1 MPWKN
6 TCTAVEGAEDM
17 IRRSQMCLTAM
28 VACLALTA
36 ASVAGQKSPKPLT
49 NDDVLAMV
57 NKKMPESVIVSAIK
71 STPGEYD
78 TSTNELI
85 RLNSAGVT
93 EVELNAMIGAT
104 HKVTG
109 PNAES
114 ASSAIANDT
123 EAPSKSHMPRV
134 QLLQGNIPQD
144 LKLEKTQLAQTKNK
158 PSSMKNL
165 AADSV
170 VTQAMQAGINT
181 ASWDMATHINSAV
194 GGSTVQTA
202 GSIVS
207 GMLAHRTPT
216 VTYVW
221 GVPGPASSNVLHT
234 VTPTFSVD
242 YAHAAGVTPEDF
254 EPMVVKLTPA
264 QNTCRIVG
272 AAQGRADAGASP
284 AADWQVYSH
293 YLEEPV
299 TITPQKLGPGKYK
312 ITTPELAP
320 GEYGLVLRPISKTK
334 KFAGGDVAR
343 AQGDGLMF
351 DAIWT
356 FQISDEAQ

>member
-1 MPWKN
+1 MTRKPKIRPIA
-6 TCTAVEGAEDM
+6 TGAYLVL
-17 IRRSQMCLTAM
+17 I
-28 VACLALTA
+28 A
-36 ASVAGQKSPKPLT
+36 ASMVGQSSTKPLT
-49 NDDVLAMV
+49 NNDVLAMV

-71 STPGEYD
+71 STPGAYD

-93 EVELNAMIGAT
+93 EVELNAMIGAA
-104 HKVTG
+104 HKGTG
-109 PNAES
+109 SEAGPA
-114 ASSAIANDT
+114 ATAAAADT
-123 EAPSKSHMPRV
+123 EPPSKSRMPRA
-134 QLLQGNIPQD
+134 QLIQDGTSQD

-165 AADSV
+165 ASDSV

-181 ASWDMATHINSAV
+181 VSWDAASHMNSVV
-194 GGSTVQTA
+194 GGSTVQEA
-202 GSIVS
+202 GTIVS

-221 GVPGPASSNVLHT
+221 GVPGPSSSNVVHT
-234 VTPTFSVD
+234 LAPAFTVD
-242 YAHAAGVTPEDF
+242 YSRAPGVNPEDF
-254 EPMVVKLTPA
+254 EPSVIKLTPA

-272 AAQGRADAGASP
+272 ATQGKADASASP

-299 TITPQKLGPGKYK
+299 TVTPQKLGPGTYK

-334 KFAGGDVAR
+334 KFSGGDVAR

>member
-1 MPWKN
+1 MTRKRKIRPIA
-6 TCTAVEGAEDM
+6 TGAYLVLM
-17 IRRSQMCLTAM
+17 
-28 VACLALTA
+28 A
-36 ASVAGQKSPKPLT
+36 ASIAGQNSTKPLT
-49 NDDVLAMV
+49 NNDVLAMV

-71 STPGEYD
+71 TTPGAYD

-93 EVELNAMIGAT
+93 ELELNAMIGVA
-104 HKVTG
+104 HK
-109 PNAES
+109 
-114 ASSAIANDT
+114 ASSADAVPAASNIAADPDT
-123 EAPSKSHMPRV
+123 TPRSRMPRV
-134 QLLQGNIPQD
+134 QLMQGSTSQD

-165 AADSV
+165 ASDSV
-170 VTQAMQAGINT
+170 VTQAMQAGIST
-181 ASWDMATHINSAV
+181 ASWDAATHMNSV
-194 GGSTVQTA
+194 IGGSTVQEA

-207 GMLAHRTPT
+207 GMLAHRPPT

-221 GVPGPASSNVLHT
+221 GVPGPASSNVVHT
-234 VTPTFSVD
+234 LAPAFSVD
-242 YAHAAGVTPEDF
+242 YSRAAGVNPDDF
-254 EPMVVKLTPA
+254 EPAVVKLTPA

-272 AAQGRADAGASP
+272 ATQGKADAGASP

-299 TITPQKLGPGKYK
+299 TVKPQKLGPGKYK
-312 ITTPELAP
+312 INTPELAP

-334 KFAGGDVAR
+334 KFSGGDVAR

>member
-1 MPWKN
+1 
-6 TCTAVEGAEDM
+6 M
-17 IRRSQMCLTAM
+17 IRRSQLSLTATI
-28 VACLALTA
+28 ACLALTA
-36 ASVAGQKSPKPLT
+36 ASVVGQKSAKPLT

-93 EVELNAMIGAT
+93 EVELNAMIGAA
-104 HKVTG
+104 HKGTNTNAG
-109 PNAES
+109 PAH
-114 ASSAIANDT
+114 IAAAADT
-123 EAPSKSHMPRV
+123 EPPSKTRMPRV
-134 QLLQGNIPQD
+134 QIMQGSTSQD

-181 ASWDMATHINSAV
+181 ASWDMAAHMNSAV

-207 GMLAHRTPT
+207 GMLAHRPPT

-242 YAHAAGVTPEDF
+242 YSRAAGVNPEDF
-254 EPMVVKLTPA
+254 EPAVVKLTPA

-272 AAQGRADAGASP
+272 ATQGRADAGASP

-299 TITPQKLGPGKYK
+299 TVTPQKLGPGKYR

-334 KFAGGDVAR
+334 KFSGGDVAR

>member
-1 MPWKN
+1 
-6 TCTAVEGAEDM
+6 
-17 IRRSQMCLTAM
+17 
-28 VACLALTA
+28 
-36 ASVAGQKSPKPLT
+36 
-49 NDDVLAMV
+49 MV
-57 NKKMPESVIVSAIK
+57 NKKMPESVIVAAIK
-71 STPGEYD
+71 NSPGAYD

-93 EVELNAMIGAT
+93 EVELNAMLGTAHKETSAAADSTANPGA
-104 HKVTG
+104 G
-109 PNAES
+109 DIELPA
-114 ASSAIANDT
+114 
-123 EAPSKSHMPRV
+123 KSRMPRV
-134 QLLQGNIPQD
+134 QVLQGKTSQD
-144 LKLEKTQLAQTKNK
+144 MKLEKTQLAQTKNK

-165 AADSV
+165 ASDSA

-181 ASWDMATHINSAV
+181 ASWDVASHMNSAV
-194 GGSTVQTA
+194 GGSSVQQA

-207 GMLAHRTPT
+207 GMLAHRTPV

-221 GVPGPASSNVLHT
+221 GVSGPASSNVLHT
-234 VTPTFSVD
+234 SAPAFSVD
-242 YAHAAGVTPEDF
+242 FSRAPGVNPEDF
-254 EPMVVKLTPA
+254 EPIVVKLTPA

-272 AAQGRADAGASP
+272 ATQGKADAGASP

-299 TITPQKLGPGKYK
+299 TTTPQKLGPGKYK
-312 ITTPELAP
+312 LALPELAP
-320 GEYGLVLRPISKTK
+320 GEYGLVLRPIAKTK
-334 KFAGGDVAR
+334 KFSGGDVAR